1 MNNFKKRKSGKMRE
15 RARKLGNERERKR
28 ERNERKLL
36 FNSRECFS
44 YLTFV
49 PIEWF
54 IYTTRLS

>member
-15 RARKLGNERERKR
+15 RVRKLGNERER
-28 ERNERKLL
+28 NEIKLL

-49 PIEWF
+49 PTEWF

>member
-49 PIEWF
+49 PTEWF